1 MRRAAALIAK
11 ASNRHHQTVPHAQP
25 HHRGKEVPVTVKTLD
40 LDSTV
45 IFTGGPSA
53 KRDKWESFLAET
65 KDVEEVWS
73 DELSK
78 WSVLRAVSPRGPTVR
93 GALKAAGIETRREE
107 ATRNRL
113 QNNQRRAHP
122 TPQH

>member
-45 IFTGGPSA
+45 VFSGGPSA
-53 KRDKWESFLAET
+53 KRDKWESFLAGT

-73 DELSK
+73 DALSK

-113 QNNQRRAHP
+113 QNNQLRAHP